1 MEKLKLCPF
10 CGGSPEMNCFPGAD
24 TSMTYLRVKCASCG
38 ATGGALSAAGAYER
52 AAEVGAAAL
61 WNLREGV
68 AGATVRRGRWNALE
82 NPIEDYKATCSVCG
96 VASPLKS
103 NFCPHCGA
111 KMDLG
116 AEG

>member
-68 AGATVRRGRWNALE
+68 AGATVRRGKWLNRNDPVYNAV
-82 NPIEDYKATCSVCG
+82 CSVCDY
-96 VASPLKS
+96 ASPLKS

-111 KMDLG
+111 EMDLG

>member
-10 CGGSPEMNCFPGAD
+10 CGGTPEMNCFEGAD

-38 ATGGALSAAGAYER
+38 AAGGHIITESYHAKVAESAA
-52 AAEVGAAAL
+52 AAM

-68 AGATVRRGRWNALE
+68 AGATVRRGQWNDFGEPLQGF
-82 NPIEDYKATCSVCG
+82 TCSVCG
-96 VASPLKS
+96 YTLPLMGKP

-111 KMDLG
+111 KMDSDAKG
-116 AEG
+116 